1 MIVVLAAQ
9 WSWNNILFKQ
19 GKNNIQ
25 GTKRSHRYIC
35 LDGHPSTLALTPA
48 TSSECTWL
56 KQINASSRT
65 LEVDTKFTE
74 VESTSL
80 LGPSHCD
87 ESAMVCH
94 EPLKSRTSHDILRHS
109 YLRNNCSGWKK
120 KKKSNNNN
128 FINPIFQ
135 FTTKHVFAANT
146 HTHTLAGHAHANGRT
161 PATQWPKPAI
171 QWPNWIDLLT
181 PCAICHTSIG
191 SIVKWNSSSRI
202 HQSCNGRAT

>member
-1 MIVVLAAQ
+1 MELEQ
-9 WSWNNILFKQ
+9 YPFPKRE
-19 GKNNIQ
+19 KHIQ

-35 LDGHPSTLALTPA
+35 LDGHPSTLALTAA

-74 VESTSL
+74 VERTSL

-94 EPLKSRTSHDILRHS
+94 EPLKSRASHDILRHS
-109 YLRNNCSGWKK
+109 YLRSNCSGWKK
-120 KKKSNNNN
+120 KKNKKKKKKNNNNNN

-135 FTTKHVFAANT
+135 FTTKNVFAANT
-146 HTHTLAGHAHANGRT
+146 HTHTHWPGTLMLMAELLQLNCPNLRFNGPT
-161 PATQWPKPAI
+161 G
-171 QWPNWIDLLT
+171 LT
-181 PCAICHTSIG
+181 Y
-191 SIVKWNSSSRI
+191 
-202 HQSCNGRAT
+202 